1 MAVVVDKRNDFLV
14 TENDKYWWRITERER
29 KRERKREIENL
40 RKKNP
45 IVLVSKCI
53 VVKASVN
60 SDGFT
65 FTVSACSGI
74 EM

>member
-1 MAVVVDKRNDFLV
+1 MISIGGGKRK
-14 TENDKYWWRITERER
+14 EKERER
-29 KRERKREIENL
+29 NRKFAKKEIKL
-40 RKKNP
+40 HCL
-45 IVLVSKCI
+45 LVSKCI

-65 FTVSACSGI
+65 FTVSACSCI